1 MQPAARYLPASPNR
15 SRRALHGASSES
27 SSTLL
32 RLSVLRLYRPGE
44 QRQSPAQNE
53 HERWPME
60 TSPTEKS
67 SCEDG
72 PAVTSQLH
80 SIAGA
85 RARNA
90 REWPTMRRQL

>member
-1 MQPAARYLPASPNR
+1 MQPVARYLPAWPNR
-15 SRRALHGASSES
+15 NRRALHGESSEW

-32 RLSVLRLYRPGE
+32 RLSMLKLYRRGE

-53 HERWPME
+53 HERRPME

-67 SCEDG
+67 SCGDG

-90 REWPTMRRQL
+90 REWLTVRKRL